1 MRIPDPELTRTGNQ
15 PVTAPDTA
23 ASDAIAPERSGFRW
37 VMLAGVSLLYGCFGL
52 LMAATAALVTPIRAD
67 LGLSGAA
74 MGTILGAW
82 QFVYLFTAIP
92 AGSLLDRFGL
102 RPCLLAAA
110 LILAASAALR
120 ALADGYWTL
129 LFAMMIY
136 GVGGPLISIGAP
148 KLVRRWF
155 DDASRGLAMGIYTSS
170 TAIGSI
176 LGLTISNAVLMPLV
190 DYRWRTVFLI
200 YAAVLLAAALI
211 WFAIMTRPTS
221 RLGQR
226 RTAGAAMIDS
236 RLVSELVR
244 YPSVRSVLL
253 LAAGVFLFA
262 HSMGAW
268 LPETIHSLG
277 YSLAAAGAWAAV
289 PVAVGIVATLVIPR
303 LAVGPRRVTLFALLC
318 IVGALSLVTLYSESR
333 ALMTTSLVL
342 QGISR
347 SCIFPIAM
355 LLLMESRRINS
366 DNMGAAG
373 GLFFTAAQVGGVLGP
388 VLFGV
393 LVDATGD
400 YRYPL
405 WSLAAVCIAMAV
417 WVRRLR

>member
-1 MRIPDPELTRTGNQ
+1 M
-15 PVTAPDTA
+15 TAPET
-23 ASDAIAPERSGFRW
+23 IAPEAMTPERSGFRW

-52 LMAATAALVTPIRAD
+52 LMAATAALVTPIRTD

-74 MGTILGAW
+74 MGTILGTW
-82 QFVYLFTAIP
+82 QFVYLFTALP

-120 ALADGYWTL
+120 ATADGYWTL
-129 LFAMMIY
+129 LFAMMVY

-155 DDASRGLAMGIYTSS
+155 DDHSRGLAMGIYTSS

-176 LGLTISNAVLMPLV
+176 FGLTLSNAVLMPLV
-190 DYRWRTVFLI
+190 DYRWRTVFLV

-211 WFAIMTRPTS
+211 WFAIMSRPTS

-226 RTAGAAMIDS
+226 RGSAGEGMIDFG
-236 RLVSELVR
+236 LVAELVR
-244 YPSVRSVLL
+244 YPSVRNVLL

-268 LPETIHSLG
+268 LPETLHSMG
-277 YSLAAAGAWAAV
+277 YSLAAAGTWASV

-318 IVGALSLVTLYSESR
+318 IIGGMSLLTLYSESR
-333 ALMTTSLVL
+333 ALMTMSLVL

-405 WSLAAVCIAMAV
+405 WSLAAVCLVMAV

>member
-1 MRIPDPELTRTGNQ
+1 MPWKPDPETAADANT
-15 PVTAPDTA
+15 PMTAPETV
-23 ASDAIAPERSGFRW
+23 APEHSGFRW

-52 LMAATAALVTPIRAD
+52 LMAATAALVTPIRID

-110 LILAASAALR
+110 LILAASATLR
-120 ALADGYWTL
+120 AMADGYWSL
-129 LFAMMIY
+129 LFAMMVY
-136 GVGGPLISIGAP
+136 GIGGPLISIGAP

-155 DDASRGLAMGIYTSS
+155 DDDSRGLAMGIYTSS

-190 DYRWRTVFLI
+190 EYRWRTVFLI

-211 WFAIMTRPTS
+211 WFVIMTRPTS

-226 RTAGAAMIDS
+226 RSGAAAMIDVG
-236 RLVSELVR
+236 LVTELVR
-244 YPSVRSVLL
+244 YPSIRNVLL

-277 YSLAAAGAWAAV
+277 YSLAAAGVWAAV
-289 PVAVGIVATLVIPR
+289 PVAVGILATLVIPR

-318 IVGALSLVTLYSESR
+318 VVGAVSLVALYSESR
-333 ALMTTSLVL
+333 ALMTASLVL

>member
-1 MRIPDPELTRTGNQ
+1 MPEPRAGSV
-15 PVTAPDTA
+15 P
-23 ASDAIAPERSGFRW
+23 PERSGFRW
-37 VMLAGVSLLYGCFGL
+37 IMLAGVSLVYASFGM
-52 LMAATAALVTPIRAD
+52 LMSATAALVTPVRSD

-82 QFVYLFTAIP
+82 QFVYIFTAIP

-110 LILAASAALR
+110 LVLALSAALR
-120 ALADGYWTL
+120 SLAEGYWSL
-129 LFAMMIY
+129 LVAVMVY

-155 DDASRGLAMGIYTSS
+155 DDATRGLAMGIYSSS
-170 TAIGSI
+170 TAVGSI
-176 LGLTISNAVLMPLV
+176 LGLTVTNALIMPLV
-190 DYRWRTVFLI
+190 DYSWRAAFLV
-200 YAAVLLAAALI
+200 YAGIMLVAAI
-211 WFAIMTRPTS
+211 VWSAIVSHPMS

-226 RTAGAAMIDS
+226 RMPSGKPILDI
-236 RLVSELVR
+236 RLVGELLR
-244 YPSVRSVLL
+244 YASVRNVLL
-253 LAAGVFLFA
+253 LAVGVFLFA

-268 LPETIHSLG
+268 LPETLHALG
-277 YSLAAAGAWAAV
+277 YSLVEAGLWAAL
-289 PVAVGIVATLVIPR
+289 PVAIGIVATLIIPR
-303 LAVGPRRVTLFALLC
+303 LAIGPRRISLFSLLC
-318 IVGALSLVTLYSESR
+318 LIGAVSLVTLYSQ
-333 ALMTTSLVL
+333 AQTMMTLSLVL

-355 LLLMESRRINS
+355 LLLMESRRIES

-373 GLFFTAAQVGGVLGP
+373 GLFFTAAQLGGVLGP
-388 VLFGV
+388 VMFGY

-405 WSLAAVCIAMAV
+405 WALGAVCIAMAL
-417 WVRRLR
+417 WVHRLR